1 MQIGNRSFFLQNKGR
16 TKHANKGMSMVEV
29 LVGFVI
35 LVGLLGGLSGS
46 IAFSKNMYL
55 RSVDMRKAQQ
65 RVTENIYKKDVLS
78 GRTEKQDTLQLKV
91 ITPAK
96 SINQKES
103 SAPACLKNGNNVTL
117 KIAYY
122 NITTDELGET
132 DPDESDSYVTIHLF
146 EKVENK

>member
-1 MQIGNRSFFLQNKGR
+1 MQIGKRRILAENRRVSR
-16 TKHANKGMSMVEV
+16 RANKGMSMVEV

-46 IAFSKNMYL
+46 IAFAKNMYL

-65 RVTENIYKKDVLS
+65 HVTENIYKKDVLS
-78 GRTEKQDTLQLKV
+78 GQTERQDTLQLKV

-96 SINQKES
+96 SVNQKET
-103 SAPACLKNGNNVTL
+103 SAPACLKNGNSVNL

-122 NITTDELGET
+122 NIITDELGGM
-132 DPDESDSYVTIHLF
+132 DPDVNDTFVTIRLF
-146 EKVENK
+146 EKVE